1 MAIDLP
7 LQIKSCKNELTGRGG
22 SANNDFSLL
31 NHYAAKP
38 DEVAPG
44 FDLDKTAFSETGIE
58 FTVTVQASQQRP
70 FGVTDEIAERHKHF
84 SITLQATVDQR
95 NLGIIMLCYRNDDT
109 AEVQV
114 RAAVGMKT
122 SQCCPANTVGFP
134 GITDHQDLAILL
146 Q

>member
-44 FDLDKTAFSETGIE
+44 FDLDKTVIAETGIE
-58 FTVTVQASQQRP
+58 FAIIVHASQQ
-70 FGVTDEIAERHKHF
+70 
-84 SITLQATVDQR
+84 
-95 NLGIIMLCYRNDDT
+95 
-109 AEVQV
+109 
-114 RAAVGMKT
+114 
-122 SQCCPANTVGFP
+122 
-134 GITDHQDLAILL
+134 
-146 Q
+146 

>member
-44 FDLDKTAFSETGIE
+44 FDLDKTVVAETGIE
-58 FTVTVQASQQRP
+58 FAVTVQANQQCP

-84 SITLQATVDQR
+84 SIPLQTAVDQR
-95 NLGIIMLCYRNDDT
+95 HLGIIMLCYRNDDT